1 MLSDSRRD
9 LQAAAHSCILRGLSR
24 LDAAGVPGCDF
35 CFGSTRARSGNRSLA
50 PRCGAEELG
59 LGAEL
64 AAPLSELAV
73 SWNARLVA
81 QALKDLGVQVL
92 NLVSDALE
100 RVARIR

>member
-1 MLSDSRRD
+1 M
-9 LQAAAHSCILRGLSR
+9 
-24 LDAAGVPGCDF
+24 
-35 CFGSTRARSGNRSLA
+35 
-50 PRCGAEELG
+50 
-59 LGAEL
+59 

-73 SWNARLVA
+73 PWNARLVA